1 MLFFENDDLFA
12 RGVMEY
18 RDTALRDGSGRPR
31 IVLLWRLG

>member
-18 RDTALRDGSGRPR
+18 RDTALRDGSGKSR
-31 IVLLWRLG
+31 IVLLWRPG